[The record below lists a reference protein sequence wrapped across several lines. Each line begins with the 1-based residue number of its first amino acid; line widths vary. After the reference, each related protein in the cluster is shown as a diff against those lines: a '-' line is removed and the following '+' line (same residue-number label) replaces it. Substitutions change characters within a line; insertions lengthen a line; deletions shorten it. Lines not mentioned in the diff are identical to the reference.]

1 MRAHLSDA
9 AAVDANRIPLLDAS
23 SLPSADDWAL
33 IESINAYMDTGS
45 DFEPDFDRFGRI
57 RLNAAYDE

>member
-1 MRAHLSDA
+1 MAAHLHTPVA
-9 AAVDANRIPLLDAS
+9 AQLNSIPLLDAS

-33 IESINAYMDTGS
+33 IESINAYTDTAT

-57 RLNAAYDE
+57 RLSAAYDE

>member
-1 MRAHLSDA
+1 MTAHLHDRV
-9 AAVDANRIPLLDAS
+9 AVQPNAIPLLDAS

-33 IESINAYMDTGS
+33 IESINAYADAAT

-57 RLNAAYDE
+57 RLSAAYDE

>member
-1 MRAHLSDA
+1 MAAHLYDSV
-9 AAVDANRIPLLDAS
+9 AVQVNSIPLLDAS

-33 IESINAYMDTGS
+33 IESINAYMDTAS

-57 RLNAAYDE
+57 RLSAAYDE

>member
-9 AAVDANRIPLLDAS
+9 ATMDATRIPLLDAS

-33 IESINAYMDTGS
+33 IESINAYTDTAS
-45 DFEPDFDRFGRI
+45 DFEPDFDRFGRV
-57 RLNAAYDE
+57 RLSAAYDE

>member
-1 MRAHLSDA
+1 MPAHLYDPV
-9 AAVDANRIPLLDAS
+9 AVQVNAIPLLDAS

-33 IESINAYMDTGS
+33 IESINAYTDTAT

-57 RLNAAYDE
+57 RLSAAYDE

>member
-1 MRAHLSDA
+1 MTAHLHDPA
-9 AAVDANRIPLLDAS
+9 ASQVDSIPLLDAS

-33 IESINAYMDTGS
+33 IESINAYTDTES

-57 RLNAAYDE
+57 RLSAAYDE

>member
-1 MRAHLSDA
+1 MAAHLYDA
-9 AAVDANRIPLLDAS
+9 GAVQVNSIPLLDAS

-33 IESINAYMDTGS
+33 IESINAYTDTAT

-57 RLNAAYDE
+57 RLSAAYDE

>member
-1 MRAHLSDA
+1 MAAHLHESV
-9 AAVDANRIPLLDAS
+9 AVQLDSIPLLDAS

-33 IESINAYMDTGS
+33 IESINAYADTAT

-57 RLNAAYDE
+57 RLSAAYDE